1 MIRRIGILT
10 SGGDAPGMNAA
21 IRAVTRVAL
30 ANGFEVMGIKDGYR
44 GLVEGNYIPMD
55 KSTVS
60 DILNRGGTVLGSA
73 RLTEFKDLEIQK
85 KAVQTLQNAKSR
97 SQRCRIPLPAAAPGR
112 SVRRRRRAAAEKSP
126 AMSAD
131 ADSSDAKR

>member
-85 KAVQTLQNAKSR
+85 KSGAD
-97 SQRCRIPLPAAAPGR
+97 AAEREDRRGR
-112 SVRRRRRAAAEKSP
+112 RDRRRWFLSRRDG
-126 AMSAD
+126 AD
-131 ADSSDAKR
+131 ETGH